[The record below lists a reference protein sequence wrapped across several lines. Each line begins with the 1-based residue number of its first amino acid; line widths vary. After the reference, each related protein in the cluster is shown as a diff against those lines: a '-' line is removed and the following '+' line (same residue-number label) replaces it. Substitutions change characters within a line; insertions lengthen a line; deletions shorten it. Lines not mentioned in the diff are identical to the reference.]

1 MLVGQKC
8 NKNDKNVRQNKN
20 DKNPELAA
28 SVTENISS
36 MSSFN
41 ERERQITEQVKRQVK
56 NKNYYFIYML

>member
-20 DKNPELAA
+20 DKNPELAT